1 MAELRTGNPMA
12 AAGITILPIERCFM
26 QSGRGNMV
34 CWFSGLKEPFAI
46 LVCDADGIRA
56 FDMVGREIPVASL
69 LHEIPDL
76 SAVTATLRQKQGQ
89 PEEFSGNSA

>member
-12 AAGITILPIERCFM
+12 AAGITIVPVERCFM
-26 QSGRGNMV
+26 QSGRGIMG
-34 CWFSGLKEPFAI
+34 CWLSGLKEPFAI

-76 SAVTATLRQKQGQ
+76 SAVTAALRQKQGQ